1 LTAEAK
7 QLLYLVSGTRQCLA
21 QLCGIDLGRH
31 IRPAGH
37 RRPLIRFG
45 GLMDAFFC
53 PAEAAI
59 LSSDVAWEVA
69 TENLKG
75 YGNE

>member
-1 LTAEAK
+1 MR
-7 QLLYLVSGTRQCLA
+7 TRHEVVL
-21 QLCGIDLGRH
+21 GISVWLDLGRH

-37 RRPLIRFG
+37 RRPLICFG

-53 PAEAAI
+53 PAEEAI

-69 TENLKG
+69 TINLKG
-75 YGNE
+75 SENEQKT